1 MEQTTMKYFLSIL
14 YLCTFLGYAQPN
26 RVKTSIDTTA
36 IKIGGQAT
44 ITFTTEVDT
53 LSKVDFPTGLVMG
66 ALEVIDDV
74 PTDTLLKSNRYILT
88 KKYGLTQWDS
98 GRYMVPSLPVFINE
112 KIFMTDSVQIN
123 VANVVVDTL
132 KQQLFEIKD
141 VIAPPKEPSNAWIWI
156 LIIIGVIGAGVGIFY
171 FIKKRKAIPKQAEEA
186 FAYQSSIE
194 KAIKSLEQLPA
205 KQLIEKGEIKDYY
218 SELTNIARSYIEETI
233 HIPALEST
241 TNELI
246 DTLQM
251 AIIKKKIAIRPE
263 VIAHLT
269 TVLKQADLVKFAK
282 SKPLSFEII
291 EDTQKIKSV
300 LTTIENAI
308 PKVIEEDLEVN
319 VNTME
324 EIQKRKKKKKVYVGV
339 LIGFFV
345 LVNVFGYI
353 VVTKG
358 WDKVVETVFGN
369 PSKDLLEKE
378 WLTSTYGNPPVRIT
392 SPEILI
398 RESASKTDS
407 LKQPNFEN
415 PQMFNYGVFRELQLQ
430 IFVTK
435 LKEKKENTLE
445 EAYELSFEALE
456 KLGATTIL
464 IKDESFETES
474 GVKGI
479 RVSGTFLIPE
489 EKGAEEMIKMDY
501 HKLIF
506 EQAGGLQ
513 QVLITYPTED
523 QYAAKIRKRIIDS
536 VEIGEVK

>member
-1 MEQTTMKYFLSIL
+1 MKYFLSLI
-14 YLCTFLGYAQPN
+14 YLFTLMGFAQPN

-44 ITFTTEVDT
+44 ISFTTEVDT

-66 ALEVIDDV
+66 ALEVIDDI
-74 PTDTLLKSNRYILT
+74 PTDTVFKNNRYILT

-98 GRYMVPSLPVFINE
+98 GRYVIPSLPVFINQ
-112 KIFMTDSVQIN
+112 KMFMTDSVQVN

-132 KQQLFEIKD
+132 KQKLFEIKD
-141 VIAPPKEPSNAWIWI
+141 VIAPPKEPSKAWIWI
-156 LIIIGVIGAGVGIFY
+156 LIAVGFLLILGAVIYLFV
-171 FIKKRKAIPKQAEEA
+171 IKKRQPKISEPE
-186 FAYQSSIE
+186 FIYQSSIE
-194 KAIKSLEQLPA
+194 KAIKSLEQLPT
-205 KQLIEKGEIKDYY
+205 KQLIEKGEIKNYY

-233 HIPALEST
+233 NIPALEST

-246 DTLQM
+246 ENLQM
-251 AIIKKKIAIRPE
+251 AIVKKKMVVKPE
-263 VIAHLT
+263 TIEHLT

-282 SKPLSFEII
+282 SKPLSFEIV

-300 LTTIENAI
+300 LTTIETAI

-319 VNTME
+319 DNTIQ
-324 EIQKRKKKKKVYVGV
+324 EIQKRKKAKKVSIAI

-345 LVNVFGYI
+345 LLNIFGYI
-353 VVTKG
+353 VVTQG
-358 WDKVVETVFGN
+358 WDKVKETVFGN
-369 PSKDLLEKE
+369 PTKEMLEKE
-378 WLTSTYGNPPVRIT
+378 WLMSTYGNPPVRIT
-392 SPEILI
+392 TPEILVRQI
-398 RESASKTDS
+398 SDEKDTLKSA
-407 LKQPNFEN
+407 NFDN
-415 PQMFNYGVFRELQLQ
+415 PQLFSFGEFRDLQ
-430 IFVTK
+430 IQVFVTK

-445 EAYELSFEALE
+445 KAYEMSFKSLE
-456 KLGATTIL
+456 DLGATTIL

-489 EKGAEEMIKMDY
+489 EKGSEETIKMDY
-501 HKLIF
+501 HKVIF

-523 QYAAKIRKRIIDS
+523 KYADKIKKRIIDS